1 MKFCTIRVPEET
13 YNHIKEALEA
23 VIHQGWQGF
32 GSKRQSNISLGS
44 VVDEAITQF
53 RAKAKKP
60 RPAR

>member
-1 MKFCTIRVPEET
+1 MTFRTIRVPEET
-13 YNHIKEALEA
+13 YNRVKEALET

-53 RAKAKKP
+53 QARAKKK
-60 RPAR
+60 R